1 MFIENLPGTFC
12 HNVHY
17 LREKQG
23 LLLSELAERICMNAE
38 RLRELECADPAPPI
52 LYEHFRW
59 ICALFG
65 VSAERIVHSDLQA
78 EGSDCFPPILPTVE
92 YPDAEVSEKLP

>member
-12 HNVHY
+12 HNVRY

-23 LLLSELAERICMNAE
+23 LSLSELGERICMNTE
-38 RLRELECADPAPPI
+38 RLKELECADTAPPI
-52 LYEHFRW
+52 LYKHFRW
-59 ICALFG
+59 ICDLFG

-78 EGSDCFPPILPTVE
+78 EGSGSLPPALSTVE
-92 YPDAEVSEKLP
+92 HPDTEVSERLP